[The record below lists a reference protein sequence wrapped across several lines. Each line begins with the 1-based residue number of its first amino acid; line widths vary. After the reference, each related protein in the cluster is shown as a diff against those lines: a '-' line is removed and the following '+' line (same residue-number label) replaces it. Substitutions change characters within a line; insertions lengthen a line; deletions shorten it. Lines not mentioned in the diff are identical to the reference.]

1 MELAGG
7 GVRAEGDMDEVGV
20 KSVTRKRFGCMRLF
34 EYTFEP
40 DKGRLW
46 CANTSSET
54 RDLVRGRPPKN

>member
-1 MELAGG
+1 
-7 GVRAEGDMDEVGV
+7 MDEVGV